1 MFFFASKLEKNQSRT
16 NLSRRTGDNF
26 RSIMTVEQS
35 APETREFQ
43 AEVRQVLNL
52 MINSLYSNK
61 EIFLRELVSN
71 ASDACDKLRFEA
83 VSNADLYGGET
94 DLEIRVW
101 ADEQASTLTIADTG
115 IGMTRD
121 ELVANIGTIASSGT
135 KKFLEALSGDQKK
148 DANLIGQ
155 FGVGFYSAFIVAD
168 KVTVISRAA
177 GQASNEATRWES
189 DGQGEYTLAE
199 AEKAS
204 RGTEVILHLPEDESE
219 FLQNYRLRSVLAR
232 YSDHI
237 SFPIFIPKPPEP
249 AGDEAEGEA
258 EDNVEE
264 VVEVEWEKANQASAL
279 WTRPKNEIDDEDYQS
294 FYKHVS
300 HDFNEA
306 AHWSHNRVEGNQS
319 YTTLLYIPQKAP
331 FDFLQNREERTGLK
345 LYVRRVFIMDAAEQ
359 LVPNYLRF
367 VKGVVDSDDLPLN
380 VSRELLQENPLVN
393 KIRSGIVK
401 RVLDQLTKMA
411 KADDDSYATFWSEF
425 GEVLK
430 EGPVEDFS
438 NREKL
443 LELMRFASTHGDT
456 GAQSASLADYVG
468 RMSGDQ
474 SKIYYVTADSYA
486 AAKNSP
492 HLEVF
497 RKRGIEVLLM
507 YDRVDE
513 WMMGHLQEYEG
524 KPFQSIAKGDLDLGE
539 DETEEEKQERKKVEE
554 EAQGLVKRLK
564 ESLGEEV
571 KEVRISSRLT
581 DSPACLVLEDHEM
594 AMHMQRLFK
603 QAGQAM
609 PGSKPILEIN
619 ATHPLIERLEKE
631 EDADQFGSFAKV
643 ILDQAILSEGG
654 ALDDPAGFVKRLN
667 DLMVSLAS

>member
-1 MFFFASKLEKNQSRT
+1 
-16 NLSRRTGDNF
+16 
-26 RSIMTVEQS
+26 MTVEQT

-83 VSNADLYGGET
+83 ISNADLYEGQT

-101 ADEQASTLTIADTG
+101 ADEEASTLTIADTG

-168 KVTVISRAA
+168 KVTVVSRAA
-177 GQASNEATRWES
+177 GQAADEATKWES
-189 DGQGEYTLAE
+189 DGQGEYTLSD
-199 AEKAS
+199 AEKSA

-219 FLQNYRLRSVLAR
+219 FLQNYRLRSVLSR

-237 SFPIFIPKPPEP
+237 AFPIFVPKPPEP
-249 AGDEAEGEA
+249 PSSDAEEEG

-264 VVEVEWEKANQASAL
+264 VSETEWEKANQASAL
-279 WTRPKNEIDDEDYQS
+279 WTRPKNEIEDEDYQS

-306 AHWSHNRVEGNQS
+306 AQWSHNRVEGNQS
-319 YTTLLYIPQKAP
+319 YTTLLYIPKKAP

-401 RVLDQLTKMA
+401 RVLDQLA
-411 KADDDSYATFWSEF
+411 KQAKNNADDYLAFWKEF

-443 LELMRFASTHGDT
+443 LELMRFASTAEDSDE
-456 GAQSASLADYVG
+456 QKVSLADYVS

-486 AAKNSP
+486 AAHNSP

-524 KPFQSIAKGDLDLGE
+524 KPFQSIAKGDLDLSE
-539 DETEEEKQERKKVEE
+539 DETEEEAEERKKVEE

-564 ESLGEEV
+564 ESLEDDV
-571 KEVRISSRLT
+571 KDVRISNRLT

-603 QAGQAM
+603 QAGQDM

-631 EDADQFGSFAKV
+631 QDDSQFGSFAKV
-643 ILDQAILSEGG
+643 ILEQAILSEGG

-667 DLMVSLAS
+667 ELMVNLAG

>member
-1 MFFFASKLEKNQSRT
+1 
-16 NLSRRTGDNF
+16 
-26 RSIMTVEQS
+26 MTVEQS

>member
-1 MFFFASKLEKNQSRT
+1 
-16 NLSRRTGDNF
+16 
-26 RSIMTVEQS
+26 MTVEQT

-61 EIFLRELVSN
+61 EIFLRELISN

-83 VSNADLYGGET
+83 ISNADLYGGQT

-101 ADEQASTLTIADTG
+101 ADEEASTLTIADTG

-168 KVTVISRAA
+168 KVTVVSRAA
-177 GQASNEATRWES
+177 GQAADEATRWES
-189 DGQGEYTLAE
+189 DGQGEYTLAD
-199 AEKAS
+199 AEKQA

-219 FLQNYRLRSVLAR
+219 FLQNYRIRSVLSR

-237 SFPIFIPKPPEP
+237 SFPIFVPKPPEP
-249 AGDEAEGEA
+249 PGSDA
-258 EDNVEE
+258 EDGSEESAENEEE
-264 VVEVEWEKANQASAL
+264 VTEIEWEKANQASAL
-279 WTRPKNEIDDEDYQS
+279 WTRPKNEIEDEDYQS

-306 AHWSHNRVEGNQS
+306 GQWAHNRVEGNQS
-319 YTTLLYIPQKAP
+319 YTTLLYIPKKAP

-401 RVLDQLTKMA
+401 RVLDQLARQA
-411 KADDDSYATFWSEF
+411 KNSSEDYLAFWSEF

-438 NREKL
+438 NKDKL
-443 LELMRFASTHGDT
+443 LELMRFASTTEDSDEQT
-456 GAQSASLADYVG
+456 VSLADYVS

-486 AAKNSP
+486 AAHNSP

-524 KPFQSIAKGDLDLGE
+524 KPFQSIAKGDLDFGE
-539 DETEEEKQERKKVEE
+539 DESAEEAEERKKVEE

-564 ESLGEEV
+564 DSLEDDV
-571 KEVRISSRLT
+571 KEVRISNRLT

-631 EDADQFGSFAKV
+631 EDDGQFGSFAKV
-643 ILDQAILSEGG
+643 ILEQAILSEGG

-667 DLMVSLAS
+667 DLMVNLAS